1 MIELPWDSKTVP
13 HCVLEIN
20 QQCNLAC
27 RACYREKTGGSKS
40 VAEVMAD
47 LDTIE
52 RNQQVQTVS
61 VAGGEPTLHP
71 DLVEIVAELHRRGHS
86 VSLVTNGLL
95 LTDDL
100 LARLKPAGL
109 DIVMIHVDEGQQRP
123 DLPAE
128 PTVADI
134 NRLRQGIAR
143 RVAAHGIDAGLCVTI
158 YREHF
163 DNLKELFECMLATP
177 EINFLFATHA
187 VEIDDIVANS
197 CIGSGA
203 PRQEIYRSAPSRNS
217 DVIAFFEKHFRL
229 KPYACIP
236 PRSRDESEL
245 PCISYFVPVV
255 HGETGNRVVSITS
268 GPADL
273 AMIRLSRL
281 LKGRYLYY
289 CRNRWLMNAIQLVV
303 NGIATGRLF
312 SHAGALLRS
321 LRPGARLHA
330 KRLVFENAPVVM
342 PDGTVNCCDFCP
354 NSTARNGRV
363 IPVCLADHL
372 EPAGSGESHA

>member
-1 MIELPWDSKTVP
+1 MIELPWDRKTVP

-20 QQCNLAC
+20 QLCNLSC
-27 RACYREKTGGSKS
+27 RACYRDKAGGSKS
-40 VAEVMAD
+40 LAEVMAD
-47 LDTIE
+47 LETIE
-52 RNQQVQTVS
+52 RHQQVQTVS

-71 DLVEIVAELHRRGHS
+71 ELVAIVAGIHQRGHA

-100 LARLKPAGL
+100 LARLKQAGL
-109 DIVMIHVDEGQQRP
+109 DIVMIHVDEGQERP
-123 DLPAE
+123 DLPPK

-134 NRLRQGIAR
+134 NLLRQKIAR

-163 DNLKELFECMLATP
+163 ANLKELFECMLATP

-187 VEIDDIVANS
+187 VEIDDIVTNS
-197 CIGSGA
+197 AIGSGEKH
-203 PRQEIYRSAPSRNS
+203 QEIYRSAPTRNS
-217 DVIAFFEKHFRL
+217 EVIAFFEECFGVT
-229 KPYACIP
+229 PYACIP
-236 PRSRDESEL
+236 PRCRDEAEK

-255 HGETGNRVVSITS
+255 HSASGNRPLSISS
-268 GPADL
+268 GAAERTML
-273 AMIRLSRL
+273 RLSHL
-281 LKGRYLYY
+281 LQGRYLYY
-289 CRNRWLMNAIQLVV
+289 CRNRWVINAIQLIV
-303 NGIATGRLF
+303 NGIANVCLF
-312 SHAGALLRS
+312 SHGSALLQS
-321 LRPGARLHA
+321 LRPGASLRA

-354 NSTARNGRV
+354 NSTARNGKV

-372 EPAGSGESHA
+372 EPFGAKAHHG

>member
-1 MIELPWDSKTVP
+1 MIELPWDRQTVP

-20 QQCNLAC
+20 QQCNLSC
-27 RACYREKTGGSKS
+27 RACYREKTGGSKT

-47 LDTIE
+47 LATIE

-71 DLVEIVAELHRRGHS
+71 DLVEIVRLIHQRGHS

-95 LTDDL
+95 LSDGL
-100 LARLKPAGL
+100 LGELRRAGL

-123 DLPAE
+123 DLPPT
-128 PTVADI
+128 PTVDDI
-134 NRLRQGIAR
+134 NNLRRQLAR
-143 RVAAHGIDAGLCVTI
+143 RVDAHGIDAGLCVTI

-163 DNLKELFECMLATP
+163 TNLKELFECMVASP

-197 CIGSGA
+197 AIGNSGS
-203 PRQEIYRSAPSRNS
+203 RQQIYRSAPTRNS
-217 DVIAFFEKHFRL
+217 DVMAFFAEQFGVEA
-229 KPYACIP
+229 YACIP
-236 PRSRDESEL
+236 PRCSDESEK

-255 HGETGNRVVSITS
+255 HGVAGNRLLAITS
-268 GPADL
+268 GAADIAL
-273 AMIRLSRL
+273 IRLGRL

-289 CRNRWLMNAIQLVV
+289 CKNRWFINMLQLLV
-303 NGIATGRLF
+303 NGFAHGRILPA
-312 SHAGALLRS
+312 AGAVLQSLQPGVRLRS
-321 LRPGARLHA
+321 

-354 NSTARNGRV
+354 NSTARNGKV
-363 IPVCLADHL
+363 MPVCLADHL
-372 EPAGSGESHA
+372 EPPRGGNA

>member
-1 MIELPWDSKTVP
+1 MIELPWDNKTVP

-20 QQCNLAC
+20 QQCNLSC
-27 RACYREKTGGSKS
+27 RACYREKTGESKS
-40 VAEVMAD
+40 VAAVMAD

-52 RNQQVQTVS
+52 QNQQVQTVS

-71 DLVEIVAELHRRGHS
+71 ELVEIVSRIHGRGHS

-95 LTDDL
+95 LTDQM
-100 LARLKPAGL
+100 LARLKQAGL

-128 PTVADI
+128 PTVMDI
-134 NRLRQGIAR
+134 NRLRQEIAR
-143 RVAAHGIDAGLCVTI
+143 KVAAHGIDAGLCVTI

-163 DNLKELFECMLATP
+163 ENLKELFECMLTSP
-177 EINFLFATHA
+177 DINFLFATHA

-197 CIGSGA
+197 SIASGA
-203 PRQEIYRSAPSRNS
+203 ARQEIYRSAPSRNS
-217 DVIAFFEKHFRL
+217 DVIAFFEKHFGL

-236 PRSRDESEL
+236 PRCKDESEK

-255 HGETGNRVVSITS
+255 HGRTENRSIKVSS
-268 GPADL
+268 GAAEMAL
-273 AMIRLSRL
+273 IRLSRR

-289 CRNRWLMNAIQLVV
+289 CKNRWFMNAIQLVV
-303 NGIATGRLF
+303 NGIVNGCLF
-312 SHAGALLRS
+312 SHVGALLQS
-321 LRPGARLHA
+321 LRPGARLLS

-354 NSTARNGRV
+354 NSTVRNGRV
-363 IPVCLADHL
+363 LPVCLADHL
-372 EPAGSGESHA
+372 EPLSTESHHA

>member
-1 MIELPWDSKTVP
+1 MIELPWDRKTVP

-20 QQCNLAC
+20 QQCNLSC
-27 RACYREKTGGSKS
+27 RACYRDKAGGSKS
-40 VAEVMAD
+40 LVEVMAD
-47 LDTIE
+47 LETIE

-71 DLVEIVAELHRRGHS
+71 ELVDIVARIHRRGHA

-100 LARLKPAGL
+100 LAQLKLAGL
-109 DIVMIHVDEGQQRP
+109 DIVMIHVDEGQERP
-123 DLPAE
+123 DLPPA

-134 NRLRQGIAR
+134 NLLRQKIAR

-163 DNLKELFECMLATP
+163 ANLKELFECMLATP

-187 VEIDDIVANS
+187 VEIDDVVANS
-197 CIGSGA
+197 AIGSAEQPQG
-203 PRQEIYRSAPSRNS
+203 IYRSAPTRNS
-217 DVIAFFEKHFRL
+217 EVIAFFKEHFGFS
-229 KPYACIP
+229 PYACIP
-236 PRSRDESEL
+236 PRCSDEAEK
-245 PCISYFVPVV
+245 PCVSFFVPVV
-255 HGETGNRVVSITS
+255 HSDAGNRPLNISS
-268 GPADL
+268 GAAERAL
-273 AMIRLSRL
+273 IRLSRRL
-281 LKGRYLYY
+281 QGRYLYY
-289 CRNRWLMNAIQLVV
+289 CKNRWVMNAIQLIV
-303 NGIATGRLF
+303 NGMANLCLL
-312 SHAGALLRS
+312 SHGAALLQS
-321 LRPGARLHA
+321 LRPGACLRA

-354 NSTARNGRV
+354 NSTARNGKV

-372 EPAGSGESHA
+372 EPFGANAHHG

>member
-1 MIELPWDSKTVP
+1 MIELPWDNKTVP

-20 QQCNLAC
+20 QQCNLSC

-40 VAEVMAD
+40 VEEVMAD

-71 DLVEIVAELHRRGHS
+71 QLVEIISRIHGRGHS

-100 LARLKPAGL
+100 LVQLRQAAL

-134 NRLRQGIAR
+134 NRLRQAIAR
-143 RVAAHGIDAGLCVTI
+143 KVAAHGIDAGLCVTI

-163 DNLKELFECMLATP
+163 ASLKELFECMLTTP

-197 CIGSGA
+197 SIGSGA
-203 PRQEIYRSAPSRNS
+203 ARQEIYRSAPSRNS
-217 DVIAFFEKHFRL
+217 GVIAFFEEHFGI

-236 PRSRDESEL
+236 PRCKDESEK

-255 HGETGNRVVSITS
+255 HGRTENRLVKVTS
-268 GPADL
+268 GAAEMAL
-273 AMIRLSRL
+273 IRMSRR

-289 CRNRWLMNAIQLVV
+289 CKNRWLMNAIQLVV
-303 NGIATGRLF
+303 NGIANGCLF
-312 SHAGALLRS
+312 SHVGALLQS
-321 LRPGARLHA
+321 LRPGARLHS

-372 EPAGSGESHA
+372 EPLGAESAHA